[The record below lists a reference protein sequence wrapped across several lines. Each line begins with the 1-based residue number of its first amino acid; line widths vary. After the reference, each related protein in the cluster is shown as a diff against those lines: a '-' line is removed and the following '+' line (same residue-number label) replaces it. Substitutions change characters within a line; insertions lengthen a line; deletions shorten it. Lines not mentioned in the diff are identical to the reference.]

1 MRWIKKELNE
11 DGKQQW
17 SVYIDEDGFG
27 REEDLIGYESFD
39 TREEAI
45 ESCKNITWEDYDC
58 SDR

>member
-27 REEDLIGYESFD
+27 REEDLIGYESFN
-39 TREEAI
+39 TREEAQEEADECQNGI
-45 ESCKNITWEDYDC
+45 VVSI
-58 SDR
+58 

>member
-1 MRWIKKELNE
+1 MRWIKKELDE
-11 DGKQQW
+11 DGKQKW

-27 REEDLIGYESFD
+27 REEDFIGYESFK

-58 SDR
+58 SDK